1 MCRPSR
7 FFEQRYTIPCVEFS
21 RCGATLGYGPRLA
34 KLMYSCTKDAP
45 RPSCLPCLGLVRHRY
60 APAYPRR
67 SAAARIITTRA
78 PDTSDSVAPSTS
90 DSVASDSEASSAVA
104 AEDVNEQPDLEVVED
119 CAEEWVAKDWT
130 HEEWKL
136 AMQTID
142 LDHVDQVDA
151 CAHIGSHMDPPGPVP
166 PDGARTNPGLN
177 STTALVLVKRSK
189 SRSKGSKKLLKLLV
203 KAATRFGASAQLVTL
218 MPIMPANQ
226 PSDDVHVC
234 IVYAVDTLSSLPI
247 LVPASS
253 MLYQPVLIMGLGLV
267 WLGAGASLVGLA
279 ASKVVTFSPAA
290 LQPPGFGLLVAAG
303 RVVQH
308 ISDAALERIAA
319 VFVTWST
326 QSLPLKVPMVLL
338 AAVPLVLV
346 LAAAYHRAT
355 GTPWEVALLKIHAVV
370 HRQPVGDPPT
380 PAESQPN
387 KCGSVHGNTVR
398 SMMTQG
404 ANMVSEKSL
413 AGLLLLNVSFFSGM
427 FLVAVLFGLVS
438 DEVKRS
444 FRDVK
449 NGAFAIRGSGHIL
462 ILNHN
467 RHTIPLLRQLGNGR
481 RYSED
486 AFFRQPVVIM
496 ADKPKHEMD
505 DEITARLKSTSL
517 DIVTRSGNPASCR
530 DLAMV
535 AAGQADTVIVLH
547 PDSHTSQQAAEA
559 VKAATAM
566 ALSVEGRHSTQKVVM
581 QMPNELTVNDYMK
594 SFTRTVSTACPRLPT
609 LSASVAS
616 SAAGSAASMQ
626 LAADSFAMQ
635 QAAACPRIL
644 PSHGTNMQVLQLP
657 DGNFMDRFTC
667 HTALQPGVFRVWLKI
682 LQQGPSNVK
691 LRVKALPAMLHG
703 RTFAEVRRSFRD
715 CIVVGYIR
723 GQDPCFDPLD
733 TQVMLPE
740 QDRLIVLSYVASPA
754 PCTQAQPI
762 YKVAANA
769 ASERLARPATYQPA
783 PRKVIVAGWHAPE
796 LPDMVQGFADAAP
809 EASQI
814 TFILRQALNMIM
826 AGSDHSLVLVLHGG
840 VKTRPEA
847 TARVWLVQVPDP
859 SPPSR
864 VGGCRFTYLQADHPT
879 SLRALLDAGI
889 KTADAVVLGMNEEL
903 QSQVEADALVLAS
916 LLQVQDAVIASGRAR
931 APHVVAKVH
940 RFGTMQVINQYFDML
955 YPKQPVAPRS
965 HPVPAH
971 QALQPQKPAPA
982 TPLALSRLWHIP
994 ESVLLEAQEIQAA
1007 AAVSKLAGK
1016 GPGSSSLSLGS
1027 TPVPVGTAAGGP
1039 AAGGMT
1045 AAGPVSAAGLQGSS
1059 AVTGAA
1065 GVVQGTE
1072 PHSSAAGA
1080 GQARPGQV
1088 LTSLSSSSSSSS
1100 SKGESGQ
1107 GAGHLATAPHLA
1119 ALDVSWQAHHHA
1131 NWAATMDLVAS
1142 PAASALV
1149 PALCGHGAAP
1159 SQLPCKPAAVAP
1171 ATASSPTSTRPWAN
1185 LFQGSPAADTGP
1197 GAVHNTLSG
1206 GPASQWQG
1214 GTAPAPAPQHGAPV
1228 TAPGHQ
1234 IFTSTA
1240 SLSHP
1245 APLAAQQAPRPGPAL
1260 QEGQTS
1266 SHPCSSSSSASPS
1279 VAHSSSSP
1287 GISQTPNDSNQM
1299 PNSTAAPSSTLP
1311 AAGAGAGVSAGV
1323 VSSTSG
1329 TSTAPLA
1336 VSTASLLPPAAL
1348 MPATMSGSS
1357 AAPNPTTSSS
1367 TSTITTSSAS
1377 TSTAA
1382 PIAAAAPQVSLPATT
1397 PAAAAAVKKA
1407 PGGAAGAAA
1416 PRPVVGSPILHRPEV
1431 RVLPH
1436 HPVFLR
1442 CDQQQEQQ
1450 QQQQYMAFANEAA
1463 AVAHGTAS
1471 ICYVSLHLAYAAMCG
1486 GSGRG
1491 GGFHWVPLVAAAG
1504 PCLCP
1509 DPAQVFMPDEI
1520 SAALLTLVSAH
1531 PDVMQASHLALTT
1544 HRPGQA
1550 TPPPLGSTSS
1560 ADLLLQQAVPCAAEL
1575 LWCLHRPGIVQQLL
1589 TTRQGVELY
1598 LRNPALFNLNEGEAG
1613 PRVWV
1618 SQSAHTALPRGLWV
1632 GCCRMDGVL
1641 PHGDGILPLVCKRWV
1656 VWQKST
1662 PCAGERVT
1670 FAEVTEAARLM
1681 KQTALGY
1688 IRDGEI
1694 HLVPEPEH
1702 VVCVTH
1708 GDEIIVFCDDFKT
1721 KRVGGW
1727 GR

>member
-1 MCRPSR
+1 
-7 FFEQRYTIPCVEFS
+7 
-21 RCGATLGYGPRLA
+21 
-34 KLMYSCTKDAP
+34 MYSCTKDAP

-754 PCTQAQPI
+754 PRTLHPG
-762 YKVAANA
+762 
-769 ASERLARPATYQPA
+769 PA
-783 PRKVIVAGWHAPE
+783 H
-796 LPDMVQGFADAAP
+796 LQGFADAAP

-840 VKTRPEA
+840 VKTPPVA

-1016 GPGSSSLSLGS
+1016 GPGSSLSLGS

-1088 LTSLSSSSSSSS
+1088 LTSLSSSSSS
-1100 SKGESGQ
+1100 KGESGQ
-1107 GAGHLATAPHLA
+1107 GAGHLATAPHLG

-1171 ATASSPTSTRPWAN
+1171 ATASLPTSTRPWAN

-1234 IFTSTA
+1234 VFTSPA

-1266 SHPCSSSSSASPS
+1266 SHPCSSSSASAV

-1287 GISQTPNDSNQM
+1287 AISQTPNDSNQM
-1299 PNSTAAPSSTLP
+1299 SNSTAAPSSTLP

-1367 TSTITTSSAS
+1367 TSTTITTSAS
-1377 TSTAA
+1377 TGTAV

-1397 PAAAAAVKKA
+1397 PAAAAVVKKA
-1407 PGGAAGAAA
+1407 PAGAAAATA
-1416 PRPVVGSPILHRPEV
+1416 PRPVVGSPILHRPE
-1431 RVLPH
+1431 
-1436 HPVFLR
+1436 
-1442 CDQQQEQQ
+1442 
-1450 QQQQYMAFANEAA
+1450 
-1463 AVAHGTAS
+1463 
-1471 ICYVSLHLAYAAMCG
+1471 
-1486 GSGRG
+1486 
-1491 GGFHWVPLVAAAG
+1491 
-1504 PCLCP
+1504 
-1509 DPAQVFMPDEI
+1509 
-1520 SAALLTLVSAH
+1520 
-1531 PDVMQASHLALTT
+1531 
-1544 HRPGQA
+1544 
-1550 TPPPLGSTSS
+1550 
-1560 ADLLLQQAVPCAAEL
+1560 
-1575 LWCLHRPGIVQQLL
+1575 IVQQLL

-1613 PRVWV
+1613 SRV

-1632 GCCRMDGVL
+1632 GCCRMGGVL
-1641 PHGDGILPLVCKRWV
+1641 PHGDGVLPC
-1656 VWQKST
+1656 
-1662 PCAGERVT
+1662 ERVT

>member
-1 MCRPSR
+1 
-7 FFEQRYTIPCVEFS
+7 
-21 RCGATLGYGPRLA
+21 
-34 KLMYSCTKDAP
+34 MYSCTKDVR

-78 PDTSDSVAPSTS
+78 PDTSDSAAPSTS
-90 DSVASDSEASSAVA
+90 DSVASDSEASSPVA
-104 AEDVNEQPDLEVVED
+104 AEDVNEQLDLEVVED
-119 CAEEWVAKDWT
+119 CSEEWVAKEWT

-151 CAHIGSHMDPPGPVP
+151 CAHIGSRMDPPGPEP
-166 PDGARTNPGLN
+166 PDGARTKPGLN

-203 KAATRFGASAQLVTL
+203 KAATRF
-218 MPIMPANQ
+218 
-226 PSDDVHVC
+226 
-234 IVYAVDTLSSLPI
+234 VDTLSSLPI

-253 MLYQPVLIMGLGLV
+253 TLYQPVIIMGLGLV

-303 RVVQH
+303 RVLQH

-319 VFVTWST
+319 VFVVGLPAPAQPAPRSIADLSST
-326 QSLPLKVPMVLL
+326 SQGHCS
-338 AAVPLVLV
+338 
-346 LAAAYHRAT
+346 
-355 GTPWEVALLKIHAVV
+355 VV
-370 HRQPVGDPPT
+370 Q
-380 PAESQPN
+380 
-387 KCGSVHGNTVR
+387 
-398 SMMTQG
+398 
-404 ANMVSEKSL
+404 
-413 AGLLLLNVSFFSGM
+413 
-427 FLVAVLFGLVS
+427 VAVLFGLVS

-616 SAAGSAASMQ
+616 SVQ
-626 LAADSFAMQ
+626 LAADSAAMQ

-814 TFILRQALNMIM
+814 TFILRQ
-826 AGSDHSLVLVLHGG
+826 
-840 VKTRPEA
+840 
-847 TARVWLVQVPDP
+847 
-859 SPPSR
+859 
-864 VGGCRFTYLQADHPT
+864 
-879 SLRALLDAGI
+879 DAGI

-971 QALQPQKPAPA
+971 QALQPHKPAPA

-1016 GPGSSSLSLGS
+1016 GPGSRLSLGS
-1027 TPVPVGTAAGGP
+1027 TPVPVATAAGGP

-1045 AAGPVSAAGLQGSS
+1045 AGGPVSAAGLQSS
-1059 AVTGAA
+1059 SVVTGAA

-1088 LTSLSSSSSSSS
+1088 LTSLSSSSS

-1171 ATASSPTSTRPWAN
+1171 ATASLPTSTRPWAN

-1197 GAVHNTLSG
+1197 GAVHNTSSG

-1214 GTAPAPAPQHGAPV
+1214 GTAPAPAPLHGAPV
-1228 TAPGHQ
+1228 GAPGPQ

-1266 SHPCSSSSSASPS
+1266 SHPCSSSSSSASAS
-1279 VAHSSSSP
+1279 VAHSSSNP
-1287 GISQTPNDSNQM
+1287 AISQTPNDSNQM
-1299 PNSTAAPSSTLP
+1299 SNSTAAPSNTLP
-1311 AAGAGAGVSAGV
+1311 AAGVGAGVSAGV

-1407 PGGAAGAAA
+1407 PAGAAAAAA
-1416 PRPVVGSPILHRPEV
+1416 PRPVVGSPILHRPE
-1431 RVLPH
+1431 
-1436 HPVFLR
+1436 
-1442 CDQQQEQQ
+1442 
-1450 QQQQYMAFANEAA
+1450 
-1463 AVAHGTAS
+1463 
-1471 ICYVSLHLAYAAMCG
+1471 
-1486 GSGRG
+1486 
-1491 GGFHWVPLVAAAG
+1491 
-1504 PCLCP
+1504 
-1509 DPAQVFMPDEI
+1509 
-1520 SAALLTLVSAH
+1520 
-1531 PDVMQASHLALTT
+1531 
-1544 HRPGQA
+1544 
-1550 TPPPLGSTSS
+1550 
-1560 ADLLLQQAVPCAAEL
+1560 
-1575 LWCLHRPGIVQQLL
+1575 IVQQLL

-1632 GCCRMDGVL
+1632 GCCRMGGVL
-1641 PHGDGILPLVCKRWV
+1641 PHGDGVLPC
-1656 VWQKST
+1656 
-1662 PCAGERVT
+1662 ERVT

>member
-1 MCRPSR
+1 
-7 FFEQRYTIPCVEFS
+7 
-21 RCGATLGYGPRLA
+21 
-34 KLMYSCTKDAP
+34 MYSCTKDAP

-203 KAATRFGASAQLVTL
+203 KAATRF
-218 MPIMPANQ
+218 
-226 PSDDVHVC
+226 
-234 IVYAVDTLSSLPI
+234 VDTLSSLPI

-370 HRQPVGDPPT
+370 HRQP
-380 PAESQPN
+380 
-387 KCGSVHGNTVR
+387 
-398 SMMTQG
+398 G

-814 TFILRQALNMIM
+814 TFILRQ
-826 AGSDHSLVLVLHGG
+826 
-840 VKTRPEA
+840 
-847 TARVWLVQVPDP
+847 VPDP

-879 SLRALLDAGI
+879 SLRA
-889 KTADAVVLGMNEEL
+889 
-903 QSQVEADALVLAS
+903 
-916 LLQVQDAVIASGRAR
+916 
-931 APHVVAKVH
+931 
-940 RFGTMQVINQYFDML
+940 F
-955 YPKQPVAPRS
+955 
-965 HPVPAH
+965 
-971 QALQPQKPAPA
+971 
-982 TPLALSRLWHIP
+982 
-994 ESVLLEAQEIQAA
+994 
-1007 AAVSKLAGK
+1007 
-1016 GPGSSSLSLGS
+1016 
-1027 TPVPVGTAAGGP
+1027 
-1039 AAGGMT
+1039 
-1045 AAGPVSAAGLQGSS
+1045 
-1059 AVTGAA
+1059 
-1065 GVVQGTE
+1065 
-1072 PHSSAAGA
+1072 
-1080 GQARPGQV
+1080 
-1088 LTSLSSSSSSSS
+1088 
-1100 SKGESGQ
+1100 
-1107 GAGHLATAPHLA
+1107 
-1119 ALDVSWQAHHHA
+1119 
-1131 NWAATMDLVAS
+1131 
-1142 PAASALV
+1142 
-1149 PALCGHGAAP
+1149 
-1159 SQLPCKPAAVAP
+1159 
-1171 ATASSPTSTRPWAN
+1171 
-1185 LFQGSPAADTGP
+1185 
-1197 GAVHNTLSG
+1197 
-1206 GPASQWQG
+1206 
-1214 GTAPAPAPQHGAPV
+1214 
-1228 TAPGHQ
+1228 
-1234 IFTSTA
+1234 
-1240 SLSHP
+1240 
-1245 APLAAQQAPRPGPAL
+1245 
-1260 QEGQTS
+1260 
-1266 SHPCSSSSSASPS
+1266 
-1279 VAHSSSSP
+1279 
-1287 GISQTPNDSNQM
+1287 
-1299 PNSTAAPSSTLP
+1299 
-1311 AAGAGAGVSAGV
+1311 
-1323 VSSTSG
+1323 
-1329 TSTAPLA
+1329 
-1336 VSTASLLPPAAL
+1336 
-1348 MPATMSGSS
+1348 
-1357 AAPNPTTSSS
+1357 
-1367 TSTITTSSAS
+1367 SAS
-1377 TSTAA
+1377 TATAV

-1397 PAAAAAVKKA
+1397 PAAAAVVKKA
-1407 PGGAAGAAA
+1407 PAGAAAATA
-1416 PRPVVGSPILHRPEV
+1416 PRPVVGSPILHRPE
-1431 RVLPH
+1431 
-1436 HPVFLR
+1436 
-1442 CDQQQEQQ
+1442 
-1450 QQQQYMAFANEAA
+1450 
-1463 AVAHGTAS
+1463 
-1471 ICYVSLHLAYAAMCG
+1471 
-1486 GSGRG
+1486 
-1491 GGFHWVPLVAAAG
+1491 
-1504 PCLCP
+1504 
-1509 DPAQVFMPDEI
+1509 VFMPDEI

-1531 PDVMQASHLALTT
+1531 PDVMQ
-1544 HRPGQA
+1544 
-1550 TPPPLGSTSS
+1550 
-1560 ADLLLQQAVPCAAEL
+1560 
-1575 LWCLHRPGIVQQLL
+1575 IVQQLL

-1598 LRNPALFNLNEGEAG
+1598 LRNPALFNLNE
-1613 PRVWV
+1613 
-1618 SQSAHTALPRGLWV
+1618 
-1632 GCCRMDGVL
+1632 
-1641 PHGDGILPLVCKRWV
+1641 
-1656 VWQKST
+1656 
-1662 PCAGERVT
+1662 GERVT